1 MKYAPARTGESIS
14 MTSDVG
20 ANVIVPPASPVTG
33 RAVPYFHPAGSFN
46 EGLNIVALSSG
57 PCG

>member
-20 ANVIVPPASPVTG
+20 AKVIVSPASPVTG
-33 RAVPYFHPAGSFN
+33 SAVPYFHPAGSFSD
-46 EGLNIVALSSG
+46 GVNIVALSLG